1 MKTGIT
7 LLTMGAG
14 NVIVLKETLK
24 SFRNICDEVIYGD
37 LLLFP
42 EDREIVASYQDEF
55 NMKIVP
61 FEFDYLFKNGF
72 SSLLNVLASHATND
86 TVMYLNTSE
95 VIDEDYGIVGAVK
108 NNPECNAFYFIHRT
122 DGHRWY
128 RTYNR
133 HQLKWSG
140 RIHEQLEGEYKPY
153 HKPIFMMKDL
163 EKDNY
168 SSFKAKILDTT
179 KEIVYFQNYMSFIDN
194 PDLLGETDIGWVKF
208 ATDNYD
214 SFKERLLAKGKGY
227 EAFQKGDYK
236 AFMEY
241 AYSLIEVDGQFESN
255 DGIEYQSVPKKY
267 LL

>member
-1 MKTGIT
+1 MKTGIS

-55 NMKIVP
+55 NLKIIP
-61 FEFDYLFKNGF
+61 FEFDYIFKNGF

-86 TVMYLNTSE
+86 MVMYMNTSE
-95 VIDEDYGIVGAVK
+95 VVDEDYGIVRTVK
-108 NNPECNAFYFIHRT
+108 NNPDCNTFYFIHRT
-122 DGHRWY
+122 DPHRWY

-133 HQLKWSG
+133 HELQWSG
-140 RIHEQLEGEYKPY
+140 RIHEQLQGTYKPY
-153 HKPIFMMKDL
+153 HRPLFMMADLPKDDYNL
-163 EKDNY
+163 H
-168 SSFKAKILDTT
+168 KAKIFDTV
-179 KEIVYFQNYMSFIDN
+179 KEIVYFTNYMSFIDN
-194 PDLLGETDIGWVKF
+194 PDLIGETDPGWIKF
-208 ATDNYD
+208 AIDNYD
-214 SFKERLLAKGKGY
+214 SFKERLLAKGNAYK
-227 EAFQKGDYK
+227 AFQEGNLYK
-236 AFMEY
+236 FMEY
-241 AYSLIEVDGQFESN
+241 AYKNIEQEKFESN